1 MNIEYSI
8 RIRVNYVDK
17 IMKQLSYIPFLFL
30 ILLASCSSSNLPA
43 DPEPSLSLEDC
54 VLTSATGRQVD
65 AQCGTLTVPE
75 DRANPNGRQIDL
87 HIAVIPAISRSPEP
101 DPVFLLAG
109 GPGQSAIEAFPGTF
123 TLLFNVHQD
132 RDIVLVDQRGT
143 GKSNPLRCIDP
154 EVEVMTDEEALV
166 ILKECPKSLDADV
179 RFYTT
184 EIAMTDLDEVRAA
197 LGYDTINVYGASY
210 GTRAALTYLRM
221 YSEHVRTVTL
231 DSVVDPSFVMFMDA
245 AEDGQE
251 ALDQF
256 FARCEADEACAQ
268 TFPNLRSEFDG
279 LVARLAESPAEIV
292 IPHPL
297 TNKPT
302 DVEVTDTFIT
312 SMVFNILYVPDL
324 VAALPLGIHQAYAEE
339 NYIPL
344 ISQAFMVNAGLYD
357 GMFYAVTCTEDA
369 PLINADEAA
378 QKSQDSVF
386 GDRTEVFAE
395 VCESWQKGQV
405 SPEFREP
412 VVSDV
417 PVLILSGEADPIT
430 PPSHAEKVAE
440 SLSNDLHLIFANMG
454 HGNMAGVCGSDIFTA
469 FIKSGT
475 LSGLETD
482 CVDAVVPPPFFV
494 DFSGPRP

>member
-1 MNIEYSI
+1 MCKNKPMRRLYSFTSI
-8 RIRVNYVDK
+8 
-17 IMKQLSYIPFLFL
+17 LLL
-30 ILLASCSSSNLPA
+30 TLLASCSPSNLPA
-43 DPEPSLSLEDC
+43 DPEPSISLEDC
-54 VLTSATGRQVD
+54 ALTSATGRQVD

-75 DRANPNGRQIDL
+75 DRTNPDGRQIDL
-87 HIAVIPAISRSPEP
+87 HIAVIPAITRSPEP

-109 GPGQSAIEAFPGTF
+109 GPGQSAAETFPATLS
-123 TLLFNVHQD
+123 LLFNLHQD

-154 EVEVMTDEEALV
+154 EAEVLTDAEALA
-166 ILKECPKSLDADV
+166 ILKECPKSLNADV

-184 EIAMTDLDEVRAA
+184 EIAMTDLNEVRAA
-197 LGYDTINVYGASY
+197 LGYDVINLYGASY

-221 YSEHVRTVTL
+221 YPQHVRTVTL
-231 DSVVDPSFVMFMDA
+231 DSVVDSDFVMFMDA
-245 AEDGQE
+245 AKDGQE
-251 ALDQF
+251 ALNQF
-256 FARCEADEACAQ
+256 FARCEADEACVQ
-268 TFPNLRSEFDG
+268 TFPNLRFEFEG

-312 SMVFNILYVPDL
+312 SMIFNILYVPDL

-369 PLINADEAA
+369 PLIDANESA
-378 QKSQDSVF
+378 QDSQDSVF
-386 GDRTEVFAE
+386 GDRTVDFAE
-395 VCESWQKGQV
+395 VCESWQKGEV
-405 SPEFREP
+405 SPQFREP

-417 PVLILSGEADPIT
+417 PVLMLSGEADPIT
-430 PPSHAEKVAE
+430 PPRHAEKVAE
-440 SLSNDLHLIFANMG
+440 NLSNDLHLIFAGMG
-454 HGNMAGVCGSDIFTA
+454 HGNMVAVCGSDIFTA
-469 FIKSGT
+469 FVESGT

-482 CVDAVVPPPFFV
+482 CVNKVSPPPFFV

>member
-1 MNIEYSI
+1 MYNNKLMRRLYYAS
-8 RIRVNYVDK
+8 V
-17 IMKQLSYIPFLFL
+17 LLLTF
-30 ILLASCSSSNLPA
+30 LASCSTSNLPA
-43 DPEPSLSLEDC
+43 DPEPSLALEDC
-54 VLTSATGRQVD
+54 VLTSPVGRQVD

-75 DRANPNGRQIDL
+75 DRANSGGRQIDL
-87 HIAVIPAISRSPEP
+87 HIAVIPAISRSPEA

-109 GPGQSAIEAFPGTF
+109 GPGQAATEAFPATF
-123 TLLFNVHQD
+123 SLLFNLHQD

-154 EVEVMTDEEALV
+154 EVEVLTDEEALA
-166 ILKECPKSLDADV
+166 ILKDCPNSLDADV

-197 LGYDTINVYGASY
+197 LGYETINLYGASY

-221 YSEHVRTVTL
+221 YPQHFRTVTL

-245 AEDGQE
+245 AEDGQA

-256 FARCEADEACAQ
+256 FARCEADEECAQ
-268 TFPNLRSEFDG
+268 TFPNLRSEFEG

-369 PLINADEAA
+369 PLIDADEAA
-378 QKSQDSVF
+378 QKSGNSVF
-386 GDRTEVFAE
+386 SDRTVDFAA
-395 VCESWQKGQV
+395 VCKSWQKGQV
-405 SPEFREP
+405 SPQFREP

-430 PPSHAEKVAE
+430 PPHHAEKVAE
-440 SLSNDLHLIFANMG
+440 SLSNDLHLIFAGMG
-454 HGNMAGVCGSDIFTA
+454 HGNMTSVCGSNIFTA
-469 FIKSGT
+469 FVESGT

-482 CVDAVVPPPFFV
+482 CVDKVSPPPFFV
-494 DFSGPRP
+494 NFSGPRP

>member
-1 MNIEYSI
+1 MKNTNPMRRLYSFT
-8 RIRVNYVDK
+8 
-17 IMKQLSYIPFLFL
+17 S
-30 ILLASCSSSNLPA
+30 ILLLTFLASCSPSNLPA
-43 DPEPSLSLEDC
+43 ETEPSISLEDC
-54 VLTSATGRQVD
+54 SLISATGRQID

-75 DRANPNGRQIDL
+75 DRANPDGRQIDL
-87 HIAVIPAISRSPEP
+87 RIAVIPAITRSPEP

-109 GPGQSAIEAFPGTF
+109 GPGQAATEAFPATF
-123 TLLFNVHQD
+123 SLLFNLHQD

-154 EVEVMTDEEALV
+154 EAEVLTDEEALA
-166 ILKECPKSLDADV
+166 ILKDCPKSLDADV

-197 LGYDTINVYGASY
+197 LGYDEINLYGASY

-221 YSEHVRTVTL
+221 YPEHVRTLTL
-231 DSVVDPSFVMFMDA
+231 DAVVDPGFVMFMDA

-251 ALDQF
+251 ALNQF

-268 TFPNLRSEFDG
+268 AFPKLRSEFEG

-369 PLINADEAA
+369 PLIDADEAA
-378 QKSQDSVF
+378 QKSLESVF
-386 GDRTEVFAE
+386 SDRTVDFAA
-395 VCESWQKGQV
+395 VCKSWQKGDV
-405 SPEFREP
+405 SPQFREP

-430 PPSHAEKVAE
+430 PPRHAEEVANT
-440 SLSNDLHLIFANMG
+440 LSNDLHLIFANMG
-454 HGNMAGVCGSDIFTA
+454 HGNMTSVCGSDIFTA
-469 FIKSGT
+469 FVESGT

-482 CVDAVVPPPFFV
+482 CVDKVLPPPFFV
-494 DFSGPRP
+494 DFNGPRP

>member
-1 MNIEYSI
+1 
-8 RIRVNYVDK
+8 
-17 IMKQLSYIPFLFL
+17 MKPQFSLLKVALLKPAQKPHKPNLFL
-30 ILLASCSSSNLPA
+30 KAPLMWAAREPRKIGSIDIWIGIYRMKNTNPMRRLYSFTSILLLTFLASCSTSNLPA
-43 DPEPSLSLEDC
+43 APEPSISLEDC
-54 VLTSATGRQVD
+54 SLTSATGRQVD

-75 DRANPNGRQIDL
+75 DRANPDGRQIDL
-87 HIAVIPAISRSPEP
+87 HIAVIPAITRSPEP

-109 GPGQSAIEAFPGTF
+109 GPGQSAIEAFPATLS
-123 TLLFNVHQD
+123 LLFNLHQD

-143 GKSNPLRCIDP
+143 GKSNPLSCIDP
-154 EVEVMTDEEALV
+154 EAEVLTDEEALA
-166 ILKECPKSLDADV
+166 ILKDCPKSLDADV

-184 EIAMTDLDEVRAA
+184 EIAMTDLDEVRAV
-197 LGYDTINVYGASY
+197 LGYETINLYGASY

-221 YSEHVRTVTL
+221 YPEHVRTVTL
-231 DSVVDPSFVMFMDA
+231 DSVVDPGFVMFMDA
-245 AEDGQE
+245 AEDGQA

-268 TFPNLRSEFDG
+268 AFPNLRSEFEG

-369 PLINADEAA
+369 PLINADEAG
-378 QKSQDSVF
+378 QKSAEQTVF
-386 GDRTEVFAE
+386 SDRTVDFAA
-395 VCESWQKGQV
+395 VCKSWQKGEV
-405 SPEFREP
+405 SPQFREP

-417 PVLILSGEADPIT
+417 PVLM
-430 PPSHAEKVAE
+430 
-440 SLSNDLHLIFANMG
+440 LIW
-454 HGNMAGVCGSDIFTA
+454 
-469 FIKSGT
+469 
-475 LSGLETD
+475 
-482 CVDAVVPPPFFV
+482 
-494 DFSGPRP
+494 

>member
-1 MNIEYSI
+1 
-8 RIRVNYVDK
+8 
-17 IMKQLSYIPFLFL
+17 MKRYPSLLLLFL
-30 ILLASCSSSNLPA
+30 LTFLASCSTSNLPA
-43 DPEPSLSLEDC
+43 DPEPSLPLEDC
-54 VLTSATGRQVD
+54 ALASPIGRQVD

-75 DRANPNGRQIDL
+75 DRTNPGGRQIDL
-87 HIAVIPAISRSPEP
+87 HIAVIPAISRSPAP
-101 DPVFLLAG
+101 DPIFLLAG
-109 GPGQSAIEAFPGTF
+109 GPGQSAIEAFPATF
-123 TLLFNVHQD
+123 ALLFNIHQD

-143 GKSNPLRCIDP
+143 GKSNPLRCLDP
-154 EVEVMTDEEALV
+154 EAEVLTDEEALA
-166 ILKECPKSLDADV
+166 ILKDCPKSLDADV

-197 LGYDTINVYGASY
+197 FGYETINLYGASY

-221 YSEHVRTVTL
+221 YPDRVRTVTL
-231 DSVVDPSFVMFMDA
+231 DSVVDPSFVMFMDS

-251 ALDQF
+251 ALAQF

-268 TFPNLRSEFDG
+268 TFPNLQTEFEG
-279 LVARLAESPAEIV
+279 LIARLAESPAEIV

-297 TNKPT
+297 TNQPT

-312 SMVFNILYVPDL
+312 SMVFNILYMPDL

-344 ISQAFMVNAGLYD
+344 ISQAFMVNAGLYE

-369 PLINADEAA
+369 PLIDAEDAA

-386 GDRTEVFAE
+386 IDRTVDFAA
-395 VCESWQKGQV
+395 VCEGWQKGEV
-405 SPEFREP
+405 SPQFREP

-430 PPSHAEKVAE
+430 PPRHAEKVAE
-440 SLSNDLHLIFANMG
+440 SLSNDLHLIFADMG
-454 HGNMAGVCGSDIFTA
+454 HGNMPGTCGSDIFTA
-469 FIKSGT
+469 FIESGT
-475 LSGLETD
+475 LIGLETD
-482 CVDAVVPPPFFV
+482 CVDKVTPPPFFV

>member
-1 MNIEYSI
+1 
-8 RIRVNYVDK
+8 
-17 IMKQLSYIPFLFL
+17 MKRLSYISLLFL
-30 ILLASCSSSNLPA
+30 TLLASCSPSNLPA
-43 DPEPSLSLEDC
+43 ETEPSISLEDC
-54 VLTSATGRQVD
+54 SLTSPSGRQVD
-65 AQCGTLTVPE
+65 AKCGTLTVPE
-75 DRANPNGRQIDL
+75 DRANPDGRQIDL
-87 HIAVIPAISRSPEP
+87 HIAVIPAITRSPEP

-109 GPGQSAIEAFPGTF
+109 GPGQSAIEAFPAALS
-123 TLLFNVHQD
+123 LLFNIHQD

-154 EVEVMTDEEALV
+154 EVEVLTDEEALK

-197 LGYDTINVYGASY
+197 LGYESINLYGASY

-221 YSEHVRTVTL
+221 YPEHVRTVTL
-231 DSVVDPSFVMFMDA
+231 DAVVDPGFVMFMDA

-251 ALDQF
+251 ALNQF

-268 TFPNLRSEFDG
+268 TYPNLESEFNG
-279 LVARLAESPAEIV
+279 LIARLAEAPAEIV

-357 GMFYAVTCTEDA
+357 GMFYAVACTEDA
-369 PLINADEAA
+369 PLIDADEAA
-378 QKSQDSVF
+378 QKSRDSVF
-386 GDRTEVFAE
+386 SDRTVDFAA
-395 VCESWQKGQV
+395 VCKSWQKGEV
-405 SPEFREP
+405 SPQFREP

-430 PPSHAEKVAE
+430 PPSHAEKVTE

-454 HGNMAGVCGSDIFTA
+454 HGNMTSVCGSDIFTA
-469 FIKSGT
+469 FVESGT
-475 LSGLETD
+475 LNGLETD
-482 CVDAVVPPPFFV
+482 CVEKVVPPPFFV

>member
-1 MNIEYSI
+1 
-8 RIRVNYVDK
+8 
-17 IMKQLSYIPFLFL
+17 MKRYPFLLLIFL
-30 ILLASCSSSNLPA
+30 LTLLASCSTSNLPA
-43 DPEPSLSLEDC
+43 EPGPSLPLEDC
-54 VLTSATGRQVD
+54 VLTSPLGRQMD
-65 AQCGTLTVPE
+65 AKCGALTVPE

-109 GPGQSAIEAFPGTF
+109 GPGQSAIETFPSTF
-123 TLLFNVHQD
+123 ALLFNLHQD

-154 EVEVMTDEEALV
+154 EVEVLTDEEALT

-184 EIAMTDLDEVRAA
+184 EIAMTDLDQVRAA
-197 LGYDTINVYGASY
+197 LGYKSINVYGASY

-221 YSEHVRTVTL
+221 FPEHVRTLTL
-231 DSVVDPSFVMFMDA
+231 DSVVDPGFVMFMDS
-245 AEDGQE
+245 AEDGQA
-251 ALDQF
+251 ALNQF

-268 TFPNLRSEFDG
+268 TYPNLESEFNG
-279 LVARLAESPAEIV
+279 LIARLAESPAEIV

-297 TNKPT
+297 TNQPT

-369 PLINADEAA
+369 PLVSPNVAA
-378 QKSQDSVF
+378 QSAERTVF
-386 GDRTEVFAE
+386 MDRTVDFVE
-395 VCESWQKGQV
+395 VCNEWEKGEV
-405 SPEFREP
+405 STQFREP

-430 PPSHAEKVAE
+430 PPRHAEEVAE
-440 SLSNDLHLIFANMG
+440 TLSNDLHLIFAGMG
-454 HGNMAGVCGSDIFTA
+454 HGNMAGACGSDIFTA
-469 FIKSGT
+469 FVESGT
-475 LSGLETD
+475 LRGLETD
-482 CVDAVVPPPFFV
+482 CVDKVSPPPFFV

>member
-1 MNIEYSI
+1 
-8 RIRVNYVDK
+8 
-17 IMKQLSYIPFLFL
+17 MKRLSYIPILFL
-30 ILLASCSSSNLPA
+30 TLLASCSTSNLPA

-54 VLTSATGRQVD
+54 ALTSLSGRQVD
-65 AQCGTLTVPE
+65 AKCGILSVPE

-87 HIAVIPAISRSPEP
+87 HFAVIPAISRSPEP

-109 GPGQSAIEAFPGTF
+109 GPGQSAIETFPATF
-123 TLLFNVHQD
+123 GLLFNLHQD

-154 EVEVMTDEEALV
+154 EVEVLTDEEALA
-166 ILKECPKSLDADV
+166 ILKECPEALDADV

-197 LGYDTINVYGASY
+197 LGYESINLYGASY

-221 YSEHVRTVTL
+221 YPEHVRTVTL
-231 DSVVDPSFVMFMDA
+231 DAVVDPDFVMFMDA
-245 AEDGQE
+245 AEDGQA
-251 ALDQF
+251 ALNQF

-268 TFPNLRSEFDG
+268 TYPNLESEFKG
-279 LVARLAESPAEIV
+279 LIARLAESPAEIV

-344 ISQAFMVNAGLYD
+344 ISQAFIVNAGLYD

-369 PLINADEAA
+369 PLVSLNVAA
-378 QKSQDSVF
+378 QSAERTVF
-386 GDRTEVFAE
+386 MDRTVDFVE
-395 VCESWQKGQV
+395 VCKEWEKGEV
-405 SPEFREP
+405 STDFREP
-412 VVSDV
+412 VISDV
-417 PVLILSGEADPIT
+417 PVLMLSGESDPIT
-430 PPSHAEKVAE
+430 PPRHAEEVTKT
-440 SLSNDLHLIFANMG
+440 LSNDLHLIFAGMG
-454 HGNMAGVCGSDIFTA
+454 HGNMTGACGSDIFTA
-469 FIKSGT
+469 FVESGT

-482 CVDAVVPPPFFV
+482 CVEKVVPPPFFV